1 VVGEVARR
9 ARVRPQHRL
18 HCGVS
23 GYVRVTTS
31 DPDDAADAWRTAQLV
46 RVAVL
51 RGRRRTGDGR
61 RGAITSTSFQSVN
74 VTPEQTEQSDSQVLI
89 LRYAAVRIAYHQHSV
104 DIYSIW
110 KEKKCVD

>member
-1 VVGEVARR
+1 
-9 ARVRPQHRL
+9 
-18 HCGVS
+18 
-23 GYVRVTTS
+23 
-31 DPDDAADAWRTAQLV
+31 
-46 RVAVL
+46 
-51 RGRRRTGDGR
+51 
-61 RGAITSTSFQSVN
+61 VN